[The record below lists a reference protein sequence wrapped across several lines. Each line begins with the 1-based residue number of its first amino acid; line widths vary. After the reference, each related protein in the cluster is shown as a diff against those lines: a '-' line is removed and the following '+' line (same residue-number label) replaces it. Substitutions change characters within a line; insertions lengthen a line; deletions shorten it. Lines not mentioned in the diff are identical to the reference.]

1 MSYPAWPAPKPAPP
15 LSTDFNVNASP
26 YGVPISPPGYPRNA
40 IGSRYADGNIASEF
54 DAITDSISPMLSE
67 PFHRLIVKDEEELI
81 DLSNVDMSSRINDGK
96 MNTVPEEEEDL
107 SWW

>member
-1 MSYPAWPAPKPAPP
+1 M
-15 LSTDFNVNASP
+15 
-26 YGVPISPPGYPRNA
+26 
-40 IGSRYADGNIASEF
+40 
-54 DAITDSISPMLSE
+54 
-67 PFHRLIVKDEEELI
+67 IVKDEDELI